1 MTKHRE
7 AKTDNT
13 PLLLGGLAAVALLM
27 LSTKKKESTT
37 VDSDNDQTPSDP
49 QFAMIADA
57 ARQFFRAFAA
67 PNGLTLAQFKAGTSV
82 TLAGDLTWLKMPVT
96 EQGVS
101 KGIGVVLSFAEPDV
115 ALQSPL
121 SEAQF
126 VRIILGISARL
137 YELDKK
143 GSQNSATGST
153 GSATS
158 STNSATSSSDDFH
171 KYAQK

>member
-1 MTKHRE
+1 MPKQ

-67 PNGLTLAQFKAGTSV
+67 PNGLTLA
-82 TLAGDLTWLKMPVT
+82 
-96 EQGVS
+96 
-101 KGIGVVLSFAEPDV
+101 
-115 ALQSPL
+115 
-121 SEAQF
+121 
-126 VRIILGISARL
+126 
-137 YELDKK
+137 
-143 GSQNSATGST
+143 
-153 GSATS
+153 
-158 STNSATSSSDDFH
+158 H
-171 KYAQK
+171 